1 MSKGKSTRVQAAD
14 LDQVM
19 ADAAGLAATRLV
31 ELGGADVADVNGGY
45 DFIDISIVVAGYF
58 PPRDPDGDPFIGM
71 GGDVV
76 N

>member
-31 ELGGADVADVNGGY
+31 ELGGADVADVNSGMT
-45 DFIDISIVVAGYF
+45 IDISIATAGYF
-58 PPRDPDGDPFIGM
+58 PPRDPDGDDFIGL

-76 N
+76 R